1 MMELLWESITD
12 VWHALKHA
20 SLSEE
25 NMTYYV
31 EFPYWFPSG
40 FQKNRTEVKVVYV
53 ILQAENKLQVNHNMQ
68 ILIKTSKFEW
78 TLDNIRIEKI
88 ISAPIWEVSALLDAR
103 HCLKL
108 QSCAISRKTNATLRK
123 WPKPQLRAQF
133 HPHPPLPPIFLRKL
147 YLC

>member
-1 MMELLWESITD
+1 
-12 VWHALKHA
+12 
-20 SLSEE
+20 
-25 NMTYYV
+25 MTYFV
-31 EFPYWFPSG
+31 EFPYLFPSG

-78 TLDNIRIEKI
+78 TLDKIRIEKI

-108 QSCAISRKTNATLRK
+108 QSCAISKKTNATLRK